1 VNLHTTN
8 KDAYTPTL
16 VSIGPFHH
24 PADETNSS
32 LDKFTEHK
40 WRYMH
45 SLLERTQNAIATLD
59 SCGRAMLRFNI
70 NVPASY
76 SELFD
81 KLSDTKL
88 AEIML
93 LDGCFIL
100 ELFLRYSNS
109 DLRLESDPIFTTSWM
124 VLTLQ
129 RDLILL
135 ENQIPFFILD
145 WLFTLAATQT
155 TTGPSTP
162 TLSDLALRFFRSS
175 INHVVAEET
184 LVIGGRRSS
193 HHLLEL
199 YTGRFSPIPPPE
211 LSSSP

>member
-1 VNLHTTN
+1 
-8 KDAYTPTL
+8 
-16 VSIGPFHH
+16 
-24 PADETNSS
+24 
-32 LDKFTEHK
+32 
-40 WRYMH
+40 
-45 SLLERTQNAIATLD
+45 
-59 SCGRAMLRFNI
+59 MLRFNI
-70 NVPASY
+70 NVRASY
-76 SELFD
+76 SERFD

-155 TTGPSTP
+155 ATGPSTL
-162 TLSDLALRFFRSS
+162 TLPDLALRFFRSS
-175 INHVVAEET
+175 INHVIAEET

-199 YTGRFSPIPPPE
+199 YTGRFSQIPPPE

>member
-1 VNLHTTN
+1 
-8 KDAYTPTL
+8 
-16 VSIGPFHH
+16 
-24 PADETNSS
+24 
-32 LDKFTEHK
+32 
-40 WRYMH
+40 
-45 SLLERTQNAIATLD
+45 
-59 SCGRAMLRFNI
+59 MLRFNI
-70 NVPASY
+70 NVHASY
-76 SELFD
+76 SERFD
-81 KLSDTKL
+81 KLSKL

-129 RDLILL
+129 RYLILL
-135 ENQIPFFILD
+135 ENQIPFLILD

-155 TTGPSTP
+155 STGPSTP
-162 TLSDLALRFFRSS
+162 TLPDLALRFFRSS

-184 LVIGGRRSS
+184 LVIGGRWSS

-199 YTGRFSPIPPPE
+199 PPIERRRPGIE
-211 LSSSP
+211 RKWERRLRK